1 MGTPVPLHYYV
12 IPAVRNPG
20 FLIVTDT
27 WADGRKN
34 DVPIIRG
41 EHATKKGAEGLAAEW
56 NKTQPTMQPT
66 GPVRKK

>member
-1 MGTPVPLHYYV
+1 MGTPVPLRYYV
-12 IPAVRNPG
+12 ISGKRG
-20 FLIVTDT
+20 HLIVTDT

-34 DVPIIRG
+34 DTPIIRG